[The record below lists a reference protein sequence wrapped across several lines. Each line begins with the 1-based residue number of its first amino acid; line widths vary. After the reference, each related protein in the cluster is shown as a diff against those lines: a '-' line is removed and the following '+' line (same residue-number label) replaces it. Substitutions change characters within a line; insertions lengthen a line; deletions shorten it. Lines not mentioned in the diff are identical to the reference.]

1 MNKMNHFAYN
11 RLRFVGLMIGLLTV
25 CTLRLFAQEQ
35 LTLEQCRTM
44 ALNKNKELAA
54 SEQQALYAR
63 YTMRSYRALFFPNI
77 SLNGTGLYSNIDGS
91 FGIAG
96 GNLPTFLPDATGQPL
111 PNGGFAYFPGVEMDY
126 KVGMVYMGGVSVEQP
141 LYMGGKI
148 RAAYRMA
155 RHGLRMAQAHRA
167 LTSTEV
173 IVKTD
178 EAYSLLV
185 KAQEMQEVARSYQAL
200 LNELMK
206 NVESA
211 YRHGLKPKND
221 VLKVQVKLNEA
232 ELNIRKADN
241 ALRLAQMNLC
251 HYVGLPL
258 HTTVLTTGNFPE
270 VEVEDELQTSD
281 ISLRPEVEIL
291 DQKVAIAR
299 QQLKLTRSEA
309 LPQVGV
315 MANYSYMHGLE
326 MDHRTLFNKPQFTAL
341 LNIQVPLFHFG
352 ERANKIKAAKAQL
365 QQVQLERDNLNEQ
378 MLLELTQAAN
388 NLDEAQLECK
398 IAERSLQQADENRR
412 VSYSQFV
419 AGTESLSDHLEA
431 QALWQQAWQTHVESR
446 YQLYLKYVK
455 YAKSAGRL

>member
-341 LNIQVPLFHFG
+341 LNVQVPLFHFG

-455 YAKSAGRL
+455 YAKSTGRL